1 MEHDDEERTNASDVN
16 EANVKVSCMVLAL
29 VDWSLSLSL
38 LTVLTPPLSQLLK
51 KSERGDADVKGDVED
66 ESIQIRVKD
75 QTGEEVFFK
84 VKSHTQMGKIFDA
97 YAKRRGVEPK
107 VLRFMLDGRRIL
119 PTDTPT
125 VLELED
131 RDQIDCLLEQIGG
144 GVGSY

>member
-1 MEHDDEERTNASDVN
+1 MISF
-16 EANVKVSCMVLAL
+16 
-29 VDWSLSLSL
+29 SLSTHSPH
-38 LTVLTPPLSQLLK
+38 PPLSHLLK

-84 VKSHTQMGKIFDA
+84 VKPHTQMGKIFDA

-131 RDQIDCLLEQIGG
+131 NDQIDCLLEQIGG
-144 GVGSY
+144 GVCSY

>member
-1 MEHDDEERTNASDVN
+1 MISF
-16 EANVKVSCMVLAL
+16 
-29 VDWSLSLSL
+29 SLYSQSS
-38 LTVLTPPLSQLLK
+38 PPLSQLLK

-84 VKSHTQMGKIFDA
+84 VKPHTQMGKIFDA

-107 VLRFMLDGRRIL
+107 VLRFMLD
-119 PTDTPT
+119 TPT
-125 VLELED
+125 ILELED

-144 GVGSY
+144 GV